1 MIAGKS
7 SFIAVGGGH
16 LGGKNG
22 VVNLLKAKGYQVQTI
37 KL

>member
-1 MIAGKS
+1 MISEKP
-7 SFIAVGGGH
+7 SFIVVGGGH

-22 VVNLLKAKGYQVQTI
+22 VINLLKAKGYQVQAI